1 MFDRLLIMRI
11 IFGVALL
18 LVFGIALTW
27 YLDRSDDE
35 LVDRVNNSTPLQ
47 PDGGALQRRVD
58 DALSQRLAEKEEDI
72 VESQGFSDSLNTMQQ
87 KLTGMIK
94 ALSTRQPTEA
104 ELQAF
109 FEDRRIYYGGGA
121 RVEFLYRPFLSVK
134 YGGRAFE
141 VAQQALDDMI
151 SGNVPLLKDRRLS
164 DDGYFFGFYKPDENE
179 AEEERRLEQAFGPQ
193 FKDQLIALINETPR
207 QLPCWDGPISGT
219 HGVYLVCV
227 KKHLVEPF
235 ATLDEVREEVI
246 NDWRLSTV
254 RRGN

>member
-1 MFDRLLIMRI
+1 MFSRQLVIRI
-11 IFGVALL
+11 VIALALL
-18 LVFGIALTW
+18 LACGIALIW

-47 PDGGALQRRVD
+47 PDSTTLQRRVD
-58 DALSQRLAEKEEDI
+58 DALSQRLAVEEEDI
-72 VESQGFSDSLNTMQQ
+72 IESQSFSDSLNTMQQ
-87 KLTGMIK
+87 KLTGIVK
-94 ALSTRQPTEA
+94 ALSARQPTEA

-109 FEDRRIYYGGGA
+109 FEDRKIYYGGGA

-134 YGGRAFE
+134 YGGQAFD

-164 DDGYFFGFYKPDENE
+164 DDGYFFGLYRPDENE
-179 AEEERRLEQAFGPQ
+179 NEEERRLEQAFGPQ